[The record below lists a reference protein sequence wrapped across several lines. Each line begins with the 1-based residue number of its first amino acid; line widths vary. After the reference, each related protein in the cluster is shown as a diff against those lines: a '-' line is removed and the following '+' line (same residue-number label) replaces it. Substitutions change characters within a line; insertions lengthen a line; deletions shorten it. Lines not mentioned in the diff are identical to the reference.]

1 MEQSKEYQFEQ
12 IETKWNKIFLS
23 KDIYQSSTDKN
34 LKKFYCLEMFPYP
47 SGKIHM
53 GHVRNYSIGDV
64 IARFKRLQGY
74 NVKHPIGWDAFGLPA
89 ENAAIEN
96 GVAPAEWTFENIA
109 QMRKQLQRLGFSYT
123 WEQEICTAKED
134 YYRWGQWFFVK
145 MFERGLVYKKKS
157 EVNWC
162 SKCNTV
168 LANEQVED
176 GKCWRHT
183 NTGVLK
189 KPLEQWY
196 FKITDYAQEL
206 LDGHEQLKN
215 AWPEKVLTMQKNWI
229 GRSVGTSALFRGET
243 SPDLEIYTTRADTL
257 MGVTYMAISFNHQNL
272 KQYLSPEIDKNA
284 LEEFLIKCRKIDQN
298 TDYEKEGFFTG
309 TYIRHPINEEKI
321 PLYIAN
327 FVLAEYG
334 TGAVMAVPAH
344 DQRDFEFSQKYQIP
358 QKQVIEL
365 RDKDGRG
372 IVWDR
377 NKALVDYGYLINS
390 GEFDNLSSEEAKK
403 KITDCLVS
411 KNLGEQK
418 VNYKLKDWLIS
429 RQRYWGNPIPV
440 IYCPKCG
447 IITVPPEDL
456 PVRLPQP
463 ETIRQETN
471 YQFKVRSEII
481 DGSNENSSSNP
492 PKSISTP
499 NSTELKVDP
508 LSENDEYKET
518 SCPKCQSSAQRE
530 TDTMDTFT
538 CSSWY
543 FLRHLDPMNKEFA
556 FTKES
561 ADYWQSVDQY
571 IGGIEHACMHLL
583 YARFWHKVA
592 RDMDMISS
600 DEPFERLLTQGMVT
614 SPTCYQ
620 PSTKTYLNLRQHPEI
635 DLKNP
640 VHPETKE
647 DLIIRT
653 EKMGKSKNN
662 GVDPDEMIEKYG
674 ADTVRL
680 FSLFAAP
687 PEKDLEF
694 NEKGV
699 EGCFRF
705 LNKIWK
711 YGIKLIEFQ
720 SKLKSEKKEA
730 AINSST
736 AKQAVSP
743 EAKKLRT
750 KLHQTIAK
758 VSEDMDRRYQFN
770 TAIASLMEFYNALS
784 GFTPTHLFE
793 YELERESF
801 IAILRMLN
809 PFAPFITEELASR
822 LAIGS
827 PLYRGSWPKAI
838 SQYMVEEQVTV
849 IFQVNGK
856 LRGKEVVTKDIA
868 KEKLMDLAKQSL
880 NVAKFIEGKEIVK
893 EIIVP
898 GKLVNIVVK

>member
-1 MEQSKEYQFEQ
+1 MEQSKKYQFEQ
-12 IETKWNKIFLS
+12 IETKWNKKFLS
-23 KDIYQSSTDKN
+23 EDIYQSSTDKS

-96 GVAPAEWTFENIA
+96 GVDPAKWTFENIA
-109 QMRKQLQRLGFSYT
+109 QMRKQLQRLGFSYS
-123 WEQEICTAKED
+123 WKQEICTAKED
-134 YYRWGQWFFVK
+134 YYHWGQWFFVK

-189 KPLEQWY
+189 KPLKQWY
-196 FKITDYAQEL
+196 FRITDYAQEL

-215 AWPEKVLTMQKNWI
+215 TWPEKVLTMQKNWI
-229 GRSVGTSALFRGET
+229 GRSMGTSAVFRGVT
-243 SPDLEIYTTRADTL
+243 SPDLEIYTTRPDTL

-284 LEEFLIKCRKIDQN
+284 LEEFLTNCRKIDQN
-298 TDYEKEGFFTG
+298 TDYEKEGFFTR
-309 TYIRHPINEEKI
+309 TYLRHPINEEKI

-344 DQRDFEFSQKYQIP
+344 DQRDFEFSQKYRIP

-365 RDKDGRG
+365 RDENGKS
-372 IVWDR
+372 IVWDG
-377 NKALVDYGYLINS
+377 NNALVAHGYLINS
-390 GEFDNLSSEEAKK
+390 GEFNNLSSEEAKK
-403 KITDCLVS
+403 KITDCLVN
-411 KNLGEQK
+411 KNLGKQK

-440 IYCPKCG
+440 IDCPKCG
-447 IITVPPEDL
+447 MVAVPIKKL
-456 PVRLPQP
+456 PVCLPKNI
-463 ETIRQETN
+463 EMKLGVN
-471 YQFKVRSEII
+471 
-481 DGSNENSSSNP
+481 
-492 PKSISTP
+492 
-499 NSTELKVDP
+499 P
-508 LSENDEYKET
+508 LSQSDEYKKT
-518 SCPKCQSSAQRE
+518 LCPKCQSPAERE

-543 FLRHLDPMNKEFA
+543 FLRHLDPMNKVVA
-556 FTKES
+556 FSKES
-561 ADYWQSVDQY
+561 ANYWQSVDQY

-592 RDMDMISS
+592 RDMGMISS
-600 DEPFERLLTQGMVT
+600 DEPFESLLTQGMVT
-614 SPTCYQ
+614 SLTCYV

-640 VHPETKE
+640 VHPDTKE
-647 DLIIRT
+647 ELIIRT

-711 YGIKLIEFQ
+711 YGIKLMEFQ
-720 SKLKSEKKEA
+720 SKLRSESKEI

-736 AKQAVSP
+736 AKQDINP

-758 VSEDMDRRYQFN
+758 VSEDMDKRYQFN
-770 TAIASLMEFYNALS
+770 TAIASLMEFYNTLS
-784 GFTPTHLFE
+784 AFTPTHLLE

-801 IAILRMLN
+801 IAILQMLN

-822 LAIGS
+822 LAIAA
-827 PLYRGSWPKAI
+827 PLCQGFWPKAE
-838 SQYMVEEQVTV
+838 SQYMAEEQVTV

-856 LRGKEVVTKDIA
+856 LRGKEVVPKDIA
-868 KEKLMDLAKQSL
+868 NKELMNLAKQNP
-880 NVAKFIEGKEIVK
+880 NVSKFIDGKEIVK

-898 GKLVNIVVK
+898 GKLVNLVVKLGCKI